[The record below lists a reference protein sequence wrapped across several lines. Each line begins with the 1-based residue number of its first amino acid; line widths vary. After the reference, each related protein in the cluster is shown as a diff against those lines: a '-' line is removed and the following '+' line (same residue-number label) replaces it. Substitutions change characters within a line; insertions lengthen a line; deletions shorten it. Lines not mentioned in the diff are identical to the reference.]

1 MAKKLFLEKY
11 IKTQL
16 TNTSVSTGVLPPI
29 FHDNDDDNTLTPTP
43 TFFDMMSENHTL
55 IMHNSILKYQNI
67 KLVKEN
73 TILQSKLKKKMLC
86 DTMHWE
92 IIEEI
97 NFCEWLNNKQ
107 DLENLPRKCSEKTNK
122 RKSDEGVTV
131 TQIHTHTQESKK
143 VKITSSSSSSSSSTS
158 LTSTA
163 STPPPTPLPTPSQ
176 KIKEK
181 DVIIIYDSDETDTD
195 NDDDYNKYNKV
206 GIIHFNSDSD

>member
-16 TNTSVSTGVLPPI
+16 SNTSVSTGDLPPI
-29 FHDNDDDNTLTPTP
+29 FHDNDVEDDNTLTLTSTP

-73 TILQSKLKKKMLC
+73 TILQSKLKQKMLC

-97 NFCEWLNNKQ
+97 KFCEWLNNKQ
-107 DLENLPRKCSEKTNK
+107 DLENLPRKCSEKIKK

-131 TQIHTHTQESKK
+131 TQIHSHTHTQESKK
-143 VKITSSSSSSSSSTS
+143 VKITVST
-158 LTSTA
+158 
-163 STPPPTPLPTPSQ
+163 STPPSTPLLTPLLTPSQ
-176 KIKEK
+176 KMKEK

-195 NDDDYNKYNKV
+195 NDDDNKYNKV
-206 GIIHFNSDSD
+206 GIIHFDSDSD

>member
-16 TNTSVSTGVLPPI
+16 TNTSVSTGDFPPI
-29 FHDNDDDNTLTPTP
+29 FHDNEVEDENTPTLTSTP

-55 IMHNSILKYQNI
+55 IIHNSILKYQNI

-97 NFCEWLNNKQ
+97 KFCEWLNNKQ
-107 DLENLPRKCSEKTNK
+107 DLENLPRKCSEKTKK
-122 RKSDEGVTV
+122 RKSDEGVTS
-131 TQIHTHTQESKK
+131 TSTNTHTHTQESKK
-143 VKITSSSSSSSSSTS
+143 VKITVST
-158 LTSTA
+158 
-163 STPPPTPLPTPSQ
+163 STPPPTPLSTPSD

-195 NDDDYNKYNKV
+195 DDNKYNKV
-206 GIIHFNSDSD
+206 GIIHFDSDSD

>member
-16 TNTSVSTGVLPPI
+16 TNTSVSTGDFPPI
-29 FHDNDDDNTLTPTP
+29 FHDNEVEDENTPTLTSTP

-97 NFCEWLNNKQ
+97 KFCEWLNNKQ
-107 DLENLPRKCSEKTNK
+107 DLENLPLKCSEKTKK

-131 TQIHTHTQESKK
+131 TQIHSHTQESKK
-143 VKITSSSSSSSSSTS
+143 
-158 LTSTA
+158 
-163 STPPPTPLPTPSQ
+163 
-176 KIKEK
+176 IKEK
-181 DVIIIYDSDETDTD
+181 
-195 NDDDYNKYNKV
+195 
-206 GIIHFNSDSD
+206 